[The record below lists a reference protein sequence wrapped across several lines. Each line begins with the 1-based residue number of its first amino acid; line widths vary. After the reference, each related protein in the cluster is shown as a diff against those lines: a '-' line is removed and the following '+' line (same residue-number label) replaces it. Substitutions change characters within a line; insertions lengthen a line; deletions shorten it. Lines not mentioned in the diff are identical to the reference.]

1 MAAGARLLR
10 LACAL
15 CALSA
20 CDGDVIRLGAGRAA
34 PDGGAAAGELA
45 EPVLIESLADG
56 DGKDDDP
63 SLSADLRLLYF
74 NSTRSGG
81 AGKEDIW
88 SARRAGVDAAW
99 EAPEPVRELN
109 SEARETGI
117 ALAADG
123 LTILFSSDRP
133 GGSGGLD
140 VYRAQRA
147 RRADPWSEPERVADL
162 SSSSDD
168 LVSGTGAGGHVYLAR
183 RDGEDEDYDLFVAL
197 REDGAE
203 GWSEALPLANL
214 NSDDEESDAFEVGG
228 GAQLL
233 FTRDEELY
241 LALREPGSEQ
251 FADAAALVAL
261 NSEADDRDIWAT
273 PDLSYAVF
281 SSDRSGAYR
290 LYEAQRR

>member
-1 MAAGARLLR
+1 MAAGTRTLQLV
-10 LACAL
+10 CVL
-15 CALSA
+15 CAAGA
-20 CDGDVIRLGAGRAA
+20 CDGDVIRLGSGRATEDA
-34 PDGGAAAGELA
+34 GADAGELA
-45 EPVLIESLADG
+45 EPAPIESLANA

-63 SLSADLRLLYF
+63 SLSTDLRLLYF

-88 SARRAGVDAAW
+88 SSQRAGPDAVW

-109 SEARETGI
+109 GEDRETGI

-123 LTILFSSDRP
+123 LSILFSSDRP

-147 RRADPWSEPERVADL
+147 SRADPWSEPERVADL
-162 SSSSDD
+162 SSSADD
-168 LVSGTGAGGHVYLAR
+168 LVSGTGAAGQVYLAR
-183 RDGEDEDYDLFVAL
+183 RDGEDDDYDLFVAL
-197 REDGAE
+197 RDAGGE
-203 GWSEALPLANL
+203 GWAEALPLASL

-228 GAQLL
+228 GTQLL
-233 FTRDEELY
+233 FTRDEDLY
-241 LALREPGSEQ
+241 LARREHEGEQ
-251 FADAAALVAL
+251 FGDASALDAL
-261 NSEADDRDIWAT
+261 NSEADDRDVWAT

-290 LYEAQRR
+290 LYEVRRR

>member
-1 MAAGARLLR
+1 MAAGTRTLR

-15 CALSA
+15 CAAGA
-20 CDGDVIRLGAGRAA
+20 CDGEVIRLGAGRPA
-34 PDGGAAAGELA
+34 PDGGAQAGEFS
-45 EPVLIESLADG
+45 EPALIESLAAG

-88 SARRAGVDAAW
+88 FSRRSAADAAW
-99 EAPEPVRELN
+99 DAPEPVPELN
-109 SEARETGI
+109 SDDRETGI

-123 LTILFSSDRP
+123 LSILFSSDRP

-140 VYRAQRA
+140 VYRARRA
-147 RRADPWSEPERVADL
+147 RSAHPWSEPERVADL
-162 SSSSDD
+162 SSSADD
-168 LVSGTGAGGHVYLAR
+168 LVSGAGASGQVYLAR

-197 REDGAE
+197 RAEGGE
-203 GWSEALPLANL
+203 GWSEALPLASL
-214 NSDDEESDAFEVGG
+214 NSDEEESDAFEVGG
-228 GAQLL
+228 GTQLL
-233 FTRDEELY
+233 FTRDEDLY
-241 LALREPGSEQ
+241 LARREHESEQ
-251 FADAAALVAL
+251 FGEAAALDAL
-261 NSEADDRDIWAT
+261 NSEDDDRDVWAT

-290 LYEAQRR
+290 LYEVRRR